1 AAIPPTSLGKL
12 MGQHLSMGELRKYVG
27 ISFGIL
33 SGNISSQS
41 ILFAKSGLELVLL
54 SILSDKN
61 QLQYALT
68 YVLLGMML
76 LTAILQLYYLNKG
89 LQLCDTVIM
98 IPLSSCTFNVSCLF
112 NGLVYYDQWNRIA
125 WWHLLLVMVG
135 VAITIS
141 GVLLISWKPSA
152 ELLEEPIEILV
163 EDDHERTGLLSKTV

>member
-1 AAIPPTSLGKL
+1 
-12 MGQHLSMGELRKYVG
+12 
-27 ISFGIL
+27 
-33 SGNISSQS
+33 
-41 ILFAKSGLELVLL
+41 
-54 SILSDKN
+54 
-61 QLQYALT
+61 
-68 YVLLGMML
+68 
-76 LTAILQLYYLNKG
+76 
-89 LQLCDTVIM
+89 M